1 MELKFIFSLFVLLH
15 LKECVFG
22 CIGCDVEPIVR
33 QVDDCMEFVRR
44 YPEEAKGFS
53 EKDAT
58 QKDLKVAIESITEA
72 IWKDSLWSASGPVK
86 VLIHRIGDLS
96 SHFTKAELE
105 AEVTSDLTQCYE
117 IRKVKYS

>member
-53 EKDAT
+53 ENDAT

-72 IWKDSLWSASGPVK
+72 IWNNYGIIPYKKSFKLFFGN
-86 VLIHRIGDLS
+86 
-96 SHFTKAELE
+96 TKAEVE

-117 IRKVKYS
+117 IRKVKSFF

>member
-33 QVDDCMEFVRR
+33 QVDDCMIFVRIF
-44 YPEEAKGFS
+44 PEEAKGFS

-72 IWKDSLWSASGPVK
+72 IWNN
-86 VLIHRIGDLS
+86 HLS
-96 SHFTKAELE
+96 SHNTKAEVE

-117 IRKVKYS
+117 IRKVNFF